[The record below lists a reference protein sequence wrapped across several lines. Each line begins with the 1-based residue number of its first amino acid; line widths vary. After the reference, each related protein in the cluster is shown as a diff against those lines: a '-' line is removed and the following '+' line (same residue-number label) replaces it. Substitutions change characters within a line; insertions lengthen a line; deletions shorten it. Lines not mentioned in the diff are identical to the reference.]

1 MDDDFELLRAWQDG
15 DHEAG
20 NQLVRRH
27 FSSLYRFFRTKLED
41 GVEDLTQQTL
51 LALVEGR
58 DRFRSEGSFR
68 AYLFGIARRQLM
80 MALRSRYRS
89 RKVFSPADT
98 SIQELQVGTENSP
111 SKVVAAHWEQ
121 RLLLSALRSIPVDY
135 QIVVELHYWE
145 GMTVNEI
152 AEVIEV
158 PAGTVKSRLSRA
170 RDALQKR
177 IDKLARH
184 QKIDA
189 PTGDDLGQW
198 IQSIRGRLG
207 PEGEDEAGS

>member
-1 MDDDFELLRAWQDG
+1 MDEDFELLAAWQAG
-15 DHEAG
+15 DQDAG
-20 NQLVRRH
+20 NRLVRRH

-58 DRFRSEGSFR
+58 DRFREDGSFR

-89 RKVFSPADT
+89 RKVFSPAET
-98 SIQELQVGTENSP
+98 SIRELGQESEVSP

-145 GMTVNEI
+145 GMTVAEI
-152 AEVIEV
+152 ADVIEV
-158 PAGTVKSRLSRA
+158 PSGTVKSRLSRA

-184 QKIDA
+184 QKLDA
-189 PTGDDLGQW
+189 PTGDDLGRW
-198 IQSIRGRLG
+198 IQSIRGRLE
-207 PEGEDEAGS
+207 PEE

>member
-1 MDDDFELLRAWQDG
+1 MEEDFELLAAWQAG
-15 DHEAG
+15 DQQAG
-20 NQLVRRH
+20 NRLVRRH

-58 DRFRSEGSFR
+58 DRFREDGSFR

-89 RKVFSPADT
+89 RKVFSPAET
-98 SIQELQVGTENSP
+98 SIRELGGESDASP
-111 SKVVAAHWEQ
+111 SQVVAAHWEQ
-121 RLLLSALRSIPVDY
+121 RLLLAALRSIPVDH

-145 GMTVNEI
+145 GMTVAEI
-152 AEVIEV
+152 ADVIEV
-158 PAGTVKSRLSRA
+158 PSGTVKSRLSRA

-184 QKIDA
+184 QKLDA
-189 PTGDDLGQW
+189 PTGDDLGRW
-198 IQSIRGRLG
+198 IQSIRGRLE
-207 PEGEDEAGS
+207 PDDEPSAR